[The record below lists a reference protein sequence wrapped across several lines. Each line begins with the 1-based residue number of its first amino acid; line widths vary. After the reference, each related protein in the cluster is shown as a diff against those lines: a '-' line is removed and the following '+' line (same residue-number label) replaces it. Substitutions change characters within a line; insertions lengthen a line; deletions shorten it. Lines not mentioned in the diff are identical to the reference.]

1 MNRKYTNRCIRKEE
15 VIDLT
20 DTSGNNHTP
29 VIRELEQ
36 DPVTGCVTVRAAIDP
51 PKNKYLDGF
60 EGSVIQVI
68 PEDRGLAYSKPQEP
82 EDPEGNCEEQLE
94 AEGATTTFFPASNT
108 RITKRSQAP
117 EERAEQRMFEYYNK

>member
-51 PKNKYLDGF
+51 PKNKYL
-60 EGSVIQVI
+60 EGQVI